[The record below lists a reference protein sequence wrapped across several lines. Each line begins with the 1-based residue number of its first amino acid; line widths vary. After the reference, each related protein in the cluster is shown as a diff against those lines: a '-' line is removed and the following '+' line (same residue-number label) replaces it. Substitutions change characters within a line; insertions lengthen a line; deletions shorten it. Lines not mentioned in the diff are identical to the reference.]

1 MLKKVAIFCGCPS
14 SEHEVSI
21 LSASKIFELIDKKKF
36 NATLFYIG
44 KNLLC
49 EFLPDT
55 SKIPQS
61 PNVPLLEGLASL
73 QANNYFCLLAG
84 VHGEFVEDG
93 KIQTLLEFFKIP
105 YSGTGPEACALAMDK
120 YRSSIVVDS
129 LSEVHLPKTNFFD
142 EGANKLP
149 SLPLVVKPNT
159 LGSSVGVS
167 IVHTKKEFDNA
178 IKDIQEKFPDQQIL
192 LQEYLK
198 DSIEIQCGTL
208 QKKNGDFIALPPIE
222 IVPKKNVFFDYDSK
236 YLNGGATEITPPI
249 SIDKSL
255 SDKIS
260 QLSIDIHKLLM
271 LKTYS
276 RTDFLIKNG
285 KIYFLET
292 NTLPG
297 MTATSL
303 LPQEANSIGISY
315 PQLLDFIISNS

>member
-1 MLKKVAIFCGCPS
+1 M
-14 SEHEVSI
+14 
-21 LSASKIFELIDKKKF
+21 
-36 NATLFYIG
+36 
-44 KNLLC
+44 
-49 EFLPDT
+49 
-55 SKIPQS
+55 
-61 PNVPLLEGLASL
+61 
-73 QANNYFCLLAG
+73 
-84 VHGEFVEDG
+84 
-93 KIQTLLEFFKIP
+93 
-105 YSGTGPEACALAMDK
+105 
-120 YRSSIVVDS
+120 
-129 LSEVHLPKTNFFD
+129 
-142 EGANKLP
+142 
-149 SLPLVVKPNT
+149 
-159 LGSSVGVS
+159 
-167 IVHTKKEFDNA
+167 
-178 IKDIQEKFPDQQIL
+178 
-192 LQEYLK
+192 K

>member
-1 MLKKVAIFCGCPS
+1 MLQKVSIFCGGPS

-21 LSASKIFELIDKKKF
+21 LSASKIFELIDKNKYDVS
-36 NATLFYIG
+36 LLYIG
-44 KNLLC
+44 RNLLC
-49 EFLPDT
+49 EFLTDT
-55 SKIPQS
+55 SSIPTSTKI
-61 PNVPLLEGLASL
+61 PLLEALAIL
-73 QANNYFCLLAG
+73 QSNNSFSLLAG

-120 YRSSIVVDS
+120 YRSSIVVGS
-129 LSEVHLPKTNFFD
+129 LPDILIPKTRIHD
-142 EGANKLP
+142 ESTKVP
-149 SLPLVVKPNT
+149 PFPFVTKPNT

-167 IVHTKKEFDNA
+167 IVHTKKEFDIA
-178 IKDIQEKFPDQQIL
+178 IEDLKKSFPDQQIL
-192 LQEYLK
+192 IQEYLK

-208 QKKNGDFIALPPIE
+208 QKKNGDFVVLPPIE
-222 IVPKKNVFFDYDSK
+222 IVPKKNVFFDYNSK
-236 YLNGGATEITPPI
+236 YVSGGATEITPPI
-249 SIDKSL
+249 SINKKL
-255 SDKIS
+255 SEKIS
-260 QLSIDIHKLLM
+260 QISIKIHELLR

-276 RTDFLIKNG
+276 RTDFLVKNG

-315 PQLLDFIISNS
+315 PELLDFIIANS

>member
-1 MLKKVAIFCGCPS
+1 MLQKVSIFCGGPS

-21 LSASKIFELIDKKKF
+21 LSASKIFELIDKKKY
-36 NATLFYIG
+36 NVSLLYIG
-44 KNLLC
+44 RNLSC
-49 EFLPDT
+49 EFLKDT
-55 SKIPQS
+55 TSIPKFPKI
-61 PNVPLLEGLASL
+61 PLLEALTTLKATKS
-73 QANNYFCLLAG
+73 FCLLAG

-120 YRSSIVVDS
+120 YRSSLVVGS
-129 LSEVHLPKTNFFD
+129 LSGVVIPSTNFYD
-142 EGANKLP
+142 QTTDKLFQFP
-149 SLPLVVKPNT
+149 VVIKPNT

-167 IVHTKKEFDNA
+167 IVHTKKELDKA
-178 IKDIQEKFPDQQIL
+178 IKNLKANFPDQQIL
-192 LQEYLK
+192 AQEYLE
-198 DSIEIQCGTL
+198 DAIEIQCGAL

-222 IVPKKNVFFDYDSK
+222 IIPKKNVFFDYDSK
-236 YLNGGATEITPPI
+236 YLSGGATEITPPVSI
-249 SIDKSL
+249 SKKL

-260 QLSIDIHKLLM
+260 ILSIEIHKLLA

-276 RTDFLIKNG
+276 RTDFMVKNG